1 MGFDMSR
8 RQQQRLA
15 AMEMRRAQ
23 QNQLNNQRRPRAI
36 AVPLISFRAIPF
48 PSDDQLFMMFHALL
62 ALLIPFLIFA
72 LVGCT
77 SDYNGEPVDYGPEVP
92 IANVINALKLPSKDI
107 DPTKMKEGAFVHF
120 QTVQVIGANE
130 IYSVIA
136 DTGQT
141 IKKRE
146 ETDAQVT
153 FSLEEEK
160 YSYKQGQKPD
170 HLVRDFN
177 LIFDKPTKS
186 PVGST
191 EVPVDPSASASALS
205 SALAPLVA
213 GSKAASGLV
222 SGEVS
227 GGPVVNAQEVKVTY
241 HNLRTSLSQ
250 VAPPAGVASK
260 AGCLGLPQ
268 CLMTLHNVS
277 FDQVAWNPSGPPDRI
292 HFEFA
297 VSPHVPQ
304 HAGFNM
310 SALFPYYPGL
320 FKSCVTLMVSIGD
333 GHSKTL
339 LNECQ
344 EVVDFLFETAK

>member
-1 MGFDMSR
+1 MGFDMNR

-15 AMEMRRAQ
+15 AMEMQRAQ
-23 QNQLNNQRRPRAI
+23 QTQLNNQRRPRAI
-36 AVPLISFRAIPF
+36 AVPLVSSLVIPF

-77 SDYNGEPVDYGPEVP
+77 SNYNGEPVDYGPEVP
-92 IANVINALKLPSKDI
+92 IANVISALKLPSKDI
-107 DPTKMKEGAFVHF
+107 DPTQMKEGAFVHF
-120 QTVQVIGANE
+120 QTVQIIGANE

-146 ETDAQVT
+146 ETDAQIT

-191 EVPVDPSASASALS
+191 EVPIDPSTALS
-205 SALAPLVA
+205 SALAPLVVA
-213 GSKAASGLV
+213 SKAV
-222 SGEVS
+222 SGAVF

-250 VAPPAGVASK
+250 ITPPTKVASK
-260 AGCLGLPQ
+260 AGCLGLTQ
-268 CLMTLHNVS
+268 CQMTLHNVS
-277 FDQVAWNPSGPPDRI
+277 FDQVAWAPSGPDRI

-310 SALFPYYPGL
+310 SSLFPYYPGL
-320 FKSCVTLMVSIGD
+320 FKSCVTLMVSVGD